1 MPSDGIRTSRDFTLA
16 PTFALAPDM
25 AHGAPMANPD
35 GADSARRRPLVRR
48 LMLRDFR
55 SYAAL
60 DLAID
65 GRLVVL
71 CGENGAGKTN
81 LLEALSLLSPGR
93 GLRRAELAE
102 CARIDGAG
110 GFALSVEVEEDGEKH
125 QLGSGWNPPQG
136 DASAERKNRID
147 RAPVSSSRAFSDHVR
162 VVWLTPAM
170 DTLFAGPASERRRF
184 LDRFVLAIDPNHGV
198 RVGQFERALRG
209 RNRLLEERPSNASWL
224 DAAEREAAEL
234 GVAIAAARL
243 ECVSRLQA
251 LIEAGR
257 DDASPFPWARLALQ
271 GEVEALAAS
280 GPALKAEDRY
290 RALLRDNRARD
301 AAAGR
306 TLIGPHLCELAVW
319 HGPKDAPAASAS
331 TGEQKALLVGLVLAH
346 ARLVADMSGIVPLA
360 LLDEIAAHFDPRRR
374 SALLEA
380 LTRLGGQVFLTGADP
395 AAFADLERRAQ
406 MFEVSAQTGV
416 KEKPSGVAGVR

>member
-1 MPSDGIRTSRDFTLA
+1 
-16 PTFALAPDM
+16 M
-25 AHGAPMANPD
+25 ATPHGPL
-35 GADSARRRPLVRR
+35 SARRHPLVRR

-60 DLAID
+60 DLAIRD
-65 GRLVVL
+65 RLVVL

-102 CARIDGAG
+102 CARNGGAG
-110 GFALSVEVEEDGEKH
+110 GFALSVEVDEGGETH
-125 QLGSGWNPPQG
+125 QLGTGWSRGQG
-136 DASAERKNRID
+136 DAGAGRLNRID
-147 RAPVSSSRAFSDHVR
+147 RAPVSSSRVFSDHVR

-170 DTLFAGPASERRRF
+170 DSVFSGPASERRRF
-184 LDRFVLAIDPNHGV
+184 LDRFVLAIDPGHGA
-198 RVGQFERALRG
+198 RTGHFERALRG
-209 RNRLLEERPSNASWL
+209 RNRLLEEGGQRNASWL
-224 DAAEREAAEL
+224 DAIERKAAEL

-243 ECVSRLQA
+243 ECVSKLEA
-251 LIEAGR
+251 LIEAER
-257 DDASPFPWARLALQ
+257 DDWSPFPWARLALE

-280 GPALKAEDRY
+280 GPALEAEDRY

-306 TLIGPHLCELAVW
+306 TLIGPHVGDLAVW

-346 ARLVADMSGIVPLA
+346 ARLVAEMSGIAPLA

-374 SALLEA
+374 AALFNALE
-380 LTRLGGQVFLTGADP
+380 RMGGQTFLTGADP
-395 AAFADLERRAQ
+395 AAFAALEGRAE
-406 MFEVSAQTGV
+406 MFEVSAETGV
-416 KEKPSGVAGVR
+416 SPRPSGVAGVG

>member
-1 MPSDGIRTSRDFTLA
+1 
-16 PTFALAPDM
+16 
-25 AHGAPMANPD
+25 
-35 GADSARRRPLVRR
+35 
-48 LMLRDFR
+48 MLRDFR

-60 DLAID
+60 DLAIG

-102 CARIDGAG
+102 CARNGGTG
-110 GFALSVEVEEDGEKH
+110 GFALSVEVDEGAETH
-125 QLGSGWNPPQG
+125 QLGTGWSPGEG
-136 DASAERKNRID
+136 DAGAERLNRID

-162 VVWLTPAM
+162 VVWLTPSM
-170 DTLFAGPASERRRF
+170 DLLFSGPASERRRF
-184 LDRFVLAIDPNHGV
+184 LDRFVLAIDPGHGA
-198 RVGQFERALRG
+198 RTGHFERALRG
-209 RNRLLEERPSNASWL
+209 RNRLLEEGGQRNASWL
-224 DAAEREAAEL
+224 DAIERKAAEL

-243 ECVSRLQA
+243 ECVSKLGA

-257 DDASPFPWARLALQ
+257 DNSSPFPWARLALE

-280 GPALKAEDRY
+280 GPALEAEDRY

-306 TLIGPHLCELAVW
+306 TLIGPHVGDLAVW

-346 ARLVADMSGIVPLA
+346 ARLVAEMSGIAPLA

-374 SALLEA
+374 AALFNALE
-380 LTRLGGQVFLTGADP
+380 RMGGQTFLTGADP
-395 AAFADLERRAQ
+395 AAFAALEGRAE
-406 MFEVSAQTGV
+406 MFEVSAETGV
-416 KEKPSGVAGVR
+416 STRPSGVAGVG